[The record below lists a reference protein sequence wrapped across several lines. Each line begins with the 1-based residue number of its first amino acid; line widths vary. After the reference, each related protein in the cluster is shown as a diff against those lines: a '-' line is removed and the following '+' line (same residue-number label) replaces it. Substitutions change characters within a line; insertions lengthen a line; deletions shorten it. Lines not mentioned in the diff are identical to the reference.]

1 MTVCNSTLRVNLER
15 RGNPNPSLCACV
27 FVRELDGET
36 IASLLAAATEHCAS
50 PLGFHARAKPM
61 GFDAA
66 LVPGTIRGLTHGRLQ
81 MTVRTTLRCRPVKL
95 FEACGWG
102 KRLVRGPSRS
112 SHGVSV
118 SRRIGL
124 ACIGTRMLRKLTNE
138 ALIRSEGRNQPRAPG
153 HESDKHFGVATRRT
167 RRATLSESA
176 PRCPSNFRARPP
188 PRFSPS
194 PFGAPESS
202 RVESSTSDDGHGPP
216 TRLDFSTRAA

>member
-66 LVPGTIRGLTHGRLQ
+66 LVPGTIGGLTHGRLQ

-102 KRLVRGPSRS
+102 KLLVRGPW
-112 SHGVSV
+112 SV
-118 SRRIGL
+118 EVV
-124 ACIGTRMLRKLTNE
+124 A
-138 ALIRSEGRNQPRAPG
+138 RSECVAPNRVGLHWNADVAEADERGADPLRGTQPTPRAGSRKRQAFRGGDATDSARHAERIRTSLPFQFPCSSASPIQSKPIRRPG
-153 HESDKHFGVATRRT
+153 IESR
-167 RRATLSESA
+167 
-176 PRCPSNFRARPP
+176 
-188 PRFSPS
+188 
-194 PFGAPESS
+194 
-202 RVESSTSDDGHGPP
+202 
-216 TRLDFSTRAA
+216 